1 MNEETTAVENVKPSK
16 REVILLQKQEI
27 EVLKASLAKQ
37 VEETKKQEGYVKM
50 YQDSS
55 RAAEATVEEMHCLLD
70 TLPGVVGR
78 KKNEEYYSPAYS
90 LSARFCSWL
99 ATRIS

>member
-1 MNEETTAVENVKPSK
+1 MTEEIMEQVKPSK
-16 REVILLQKQEI
+16 KEQILLLNQKIEALSKELEGSKNQEKWSR
-27 EVLKASLAKQ
+27 ERASEAEKQ
-37 VEETKKQEGYVKM
+37 I
-50 YQDSS
+50 
-55 RAAEATVEEMHCLLD
+55 EEMQCLLD

-78 KKNEEYYSPAYS
+78 KTSDDYYAKAFS